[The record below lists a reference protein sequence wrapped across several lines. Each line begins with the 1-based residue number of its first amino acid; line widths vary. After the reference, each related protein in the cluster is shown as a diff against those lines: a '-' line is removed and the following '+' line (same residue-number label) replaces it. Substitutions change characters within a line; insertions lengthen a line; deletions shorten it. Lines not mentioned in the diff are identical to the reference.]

1 MSLSDDAA
9 AHGTINDSL
18 REPPSRTGTDSS
30 VSLFATPWQRILDEA
45 KLYWP
50 RNTAKKLAKLT
61 GKSPRT
67 CYRWYARK
75 RRQAPDAADLL
86 AIVAAMR
93 ADWTERGKIFQQFE
107 FDLQ

>member
-1 MSLSDDAA
+1 MRTEESIGARA
-9 AHGTINDSL
+9 
-18 REPPSRTGTDSS
+18 SRIGADKS

-50 RNTAKKLAKLT
+50 KNTAKELSGIT

-67 CYRWYARK
+67 CYRWYAK
-75 RRQAPDAADLL
+75 RRLAPDAPDLL

-93 ADWTERGKIFQQFE
+93 DEWVKRGRIFEQFE
-107 FDLQ
+107 FDLG